1 MNDKPKKTSAKD
13 GAGENTAVQK
23 SDEAVSQPTGK
34 KTGEVR
40 QDGLQIDGF
49 GLPVNGPARA
59 RVLAEL
65 GVTFT
70 PAGAPGDWND
80 ELAAKA
86 RKLTEKFYG

>member
-1 MNDKPKKTSAKD
+1 MSQDDKKPAPKKTASD
-13 GAGENTAVQK
+13 NAVSK
-23 SDEAVSQPTGK
+23 NDEPVSQPTGK